1 MVCEQKLRPNIPNRW
16 QSCEVGHQDVSTC
29 SGRGGAGRPA
39 DVDTGGGC
47 LCPPSAGLTGDGQD
61 HEGVLVRQQRRPS
74 DRAPDQKD
82 AVSAQP
88 AGGHQD
94 VDATPICTRVDI
106 ISAAVFVLRI
116 CPLQSGKATLSL
128 FAFLCSVI
136 RSHFC

>member
-1 MVCEQKLRPNIPNRW
+1 MRKVVCEQKLRPNIPNRW
-16 QSCEVGHQDVSTC
+16 QSCEVGRVHLL
-29 SGRGGAGRPA
+29 GEGAGRPA

-94 VDATPICTRVDI
+94 VGATPICTRVDI